1 MLLPFEVSVQTQV
14 FHSARTVGSGVTQH
28 LAVTLISPDVLNAM
42 ELILQITTERR
53 HGIVWRTKKIIK
65 QPPKKVNH
73 VLTSSNA

>member
-42 ELILQITTERR
+42 ELIL
-53 HGIVWRTKKIIK
+53 
-65 QPPKKVNH
+65 
-73 VLTSSNA
+73 